1 MKNDIVLFDPE
12 QTTLQ
17 PRIMQEGNHLA
28 AIVAIEVLP
37 LRDDNQVY
45 RQFRLQWKGVAGEVR
60 QDLIYEHWGD
70 AEKSASALRITSEVI
85 GSIAQATGHVDDAG
99 RPKVVSMNNMMK
111 QIGNKPVAIAVRKQ
125 GKYSK
130 VAQIAARLE
139 ELPALVPTAAVEEA
153 EVETPEMLNETL
165 KAILGR

>member
-12 QTTLQ
+12 VTTLQ

-28 AIVAIEVLP
+28 AIVSIDIVP
-37 LRDDNQVY
+37 LRDDAQVY
-45 RQFRLQWKGVAGEVR
+45 RQLRLQWKGVSGEIR
-60 QDLIYEHWGD
+60 QDLIFEHWGD
-70 AEKSASALRITSEVI
+70 PDKSASALRITAEII
-85 GSIAQATGHVDDAG
+85 GSIAQAVGHVDDAG

-125 GKYSK
+125 GKYHRVEQ
-130 VAQIAARLE
+130 VAPRKE
-139 ELPALVPTAAVEEA
+139 DLPAFTATPVAPVEE
-153 EVETPEMLNETL
+153 ETPEMMNETL